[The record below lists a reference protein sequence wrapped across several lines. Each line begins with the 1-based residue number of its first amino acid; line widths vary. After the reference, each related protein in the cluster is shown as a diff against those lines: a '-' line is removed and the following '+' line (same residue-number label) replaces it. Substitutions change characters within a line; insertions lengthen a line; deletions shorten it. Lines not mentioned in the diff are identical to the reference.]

1 MQYLVFAMQ
10 KYVGII
16 DILIVLFILLLAFI
30 GYKIGFFK
38 TALKIGSVI
47 SGFVFSIAL
56 CKPFSKFLGL
66 FFYKPLFNRYNRKVR
81 SLEVFQ
87 KITGAENPNDAL
99 KDVLVD
105 LNFPNKLANFIAKRV
120 NVSDVENLQN
130 SIANGISKIMAN
142 TILVVISFIVL
153 LIGTAIILFIMRK
166 FIETLRENNKFRVFD
181 GILGIVFWLL
191 IAFVIITIVFFILT
205 FFSKSGGVYEFLNR
219 DLRIESRKGFGLG
232 RWFYSSNILRILFNL
247 IF

>member
-30 GYKIGFFK
+30 GYKIGFFN

-99 KDVLVD
+99 KEVLVD
-105 LNFPNKLANFIAKRV
+105 LNFPNKLASFIAKRV

-130 SIANGISKIMAN
+130 SIANGISKVMAN

-153 LIGTAIILFIMRK
+153 LIGTAIVLFIMRK

-191 IAFVIITIVFFILT
+191 IAFVIITIIFFILT

-219 DLRIESRKGFGLG
+219 DLRIESRKGIGLG